1 MAPAP
6 SPSGTANAHK
16 SHRLPEMEKPSNATA
31 VNAVLKAE
39 TLFVPKRLI
48 ISALNILETIV
59 PQEIMTVTKLAKDMG
74 RSNSV

>member
-1 MAPAP
+1 
-6 SPSGTANAHK
+6 
-16 SHRLPEMEKPSNATA
+16 MEKPSNATA